1 MMNCYQRANGTKTL
15 IDIDFDVPRDGK
27 DILDNFLKQMGEH
40 SVTCHVIET
49 KSGWHVLLE
58 RKDIKFNYTEF
69 VKEAHK
75 EAQARYGN
83 EHVEVM
89 INKNDMCV
97 VPGTIQAGH
106 EVRFI

>member
-1 MMNCYQRANGTKTL
+1 
-15 IDIDFDVPRDGK
+15 
-27 DILDNFLKQMGEH
+27 MGEH
-40 SVTCHVIET
+40 KGVACHVIET
-49 KSGWHVLLE
+49 RSGWHVLLE

-89 INKNDMCV
+89 INKNDMIPA
-97 VPGTIQAGH
+97 PGCISAGH
-106 EVRFI
+106 KVKFLDL